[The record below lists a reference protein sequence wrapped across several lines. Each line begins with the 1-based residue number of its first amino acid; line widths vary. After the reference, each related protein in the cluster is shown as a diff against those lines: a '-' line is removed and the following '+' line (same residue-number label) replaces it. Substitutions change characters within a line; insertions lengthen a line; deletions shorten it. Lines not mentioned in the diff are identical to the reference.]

1 MYSLQQKSR
10 LYKKFFKLVFIVI
23 IILVPLFWACVQTNL
38 DIFDSIGVSQSF
50 TSYIS
55 HKLSLTTR
63 IFALFVSL
71 IPTLAVLNIIE
82 LLIRLF
88 SHYENLEVFSS
99 KVVIIYKKLGNA
111 LVYWFIAKLIYG
123 PLITLTLSY
132 NNSPGERFIGVSID
146 TLDILALIT
155 GAIVIAIASVMQK
168 AKEISEENEL
178 TI

>member
-1 MYSLQQKSR
+1 MEQ
-10 LYKKFFKLVFIVI
+10 
-23 IILVPLFWACVQTNL
+23 
-38 DIFDSIGVSQSF
+38 
-50 TSYIS
+50 IS

-88 SHYENLEVFSS
+88 SCYENNKVFSS
-99 KVVIIYKKLGNA
+99 KVVSIYKKLGNA

-123 PLITLTLSY
+123 PLITFTLSY
-132 NNSPGERFIGVSID
+132 NNPPGERFIGVSID
-146 TLDILALIT
+146 TLDFLALVT
-155 GAIVIAIASVMQK
+155 GAIVIDIASVMQK

>member
-1 MYSLQQKSR
+1 MYNFQKKSK
-10 LYKKFFKLVFIVI
+10 LYKNFFKTIFLLVIV
-23 IILVPLFWACVQTNL
+23 LVPLFWVCVQTY
-38 DIFDSIGVSQSF
+38 FDFFGSIGISQSF
-50 TSYIS
+50 TSYVS
-55 HKLSLTTR
+55 HKLSLITR
-63 IFALFVSL
+63 VFTLFVSL

-88 SHYENLEVFSS
+88 NCYEHLEVFSS
-99 KVVIIYKKLGNA
+99 KVVSIYKSLGNA

-132 NNSPGERFIGVSID
+132 NNPPGERFIGVSID
-146 TLDILALIT
+146 TLDFLALVT